1 MSTAAKTYTPGDTE
15 REITL
20 TRVYDAPRAL
30 VFKAWTDP
38 ELIARWWGPK
48 MFTNPVCE
56 VDARPGGKLR
66 IVMRGPDGNDYPMR
80 GVFKE
85 VVVPERLSFTNAAVD
100 AQDQLIIEGFTTVLF
115 ADEGKKTRVT
125 VQTRGK
131 AMAPIATQ
139 YLQGMEMGWSQQLD
153 KLAEL
158 LPELQTP
165 RGK

>member
-1 MSTAAKTYTPGDTE
+1 MSTAKQYVPGDAE
-15 REITL
+15 RELTL

-38 ELIARWWGPK
+38 KLLALWWGPK

-85 VVVPERLSFTNAAVD
+85 VVAPERLSFTNFAVD
-100 AQDQLIIEGFTTVLF
+100 AEDQPVIEGFTTVVF
-115 ADEGKKTRVT
+115 AEEGKKTRLT
-125 VQTRGK
+125 VITRGK
-131 AMAPIATQ
+131 AVQPVAIQ
-139 YLQGMEMGWSQQLD
+139 YLQGMEQGWSMSLE

-158 LPELQTP
+158 LPQL
-165 RGK
+165 RV

>member
-1 MSTAAKTYTPGDTE
+1 MSTAKQYVPGDAE
-15 REITL
+15 RELTL

-38 ELIARWWGPK
+38 KLLALWWGPK

-56 VDARPGGKLR
+56 LDVRPGGKLR

-85 VVVPERLSFTNAAVD
+85 VVAPERLSFTNFAVD
-100 AQDQLIIEGFTTVLF
+100 AEDQPVIEGFTTVVF
-115 ADEGKKTRVT
+115 AEEGKKTRLT
-125 VQTRGK
+125 VITRGK
-131 AMAPIATQ
+131 AVQPVAIQ
-139 YLQGMEMGWSQQLD
+139 YLQGMEQGWSMSLD

-158 LPELQTP
+158 LPQL
-165 RGK
+165 RV

>member
-1 MSTAAKTYTPGDTE
+1 MSTAKQYVPGDAE
-15 REITL
+15 RELTL

-38 ELIARWWGPK
+38 KLLALWWGPK

-85 VVVPERLSFTNAAVD
+85 VVAPERLSFTNFAVD
-100 AQDQLIIEGFTTVLF
+100 AEDQPVIEGFTTVVF
-115 ADEGKKTRVT
+115 AEEGKKTRLT
-125 VQTRGK
+125 VITRGK
-131 AMAPIATQ
+131 AVRPVAIQ
-139 YLQGMEMGWSQQLD
+139 YLQGMEQGWSMSLD

-158 LPELQTP
+158 LPQL
-165 RGK
+165 RV

>member
-1 MSTAAKTYTPGDTE
+1 MNAMSTAAKQYSPGDTE
-15 REITL
+15 REIVL
-20 TRVYDAPRAL
+20 TRVFDAPRAL

-85 VVVPERLSFTNAAVD
+85 VVPPERLSFTNIAVD
-100 AQDQLIIEGFTTVLF
+100 AEDKPVIDGFTTVLF
-115 ADEGKKTRVT
+115 ADEDGKTRVT

-131 AMAPIATQ
+131 AMVPIAAQ
-139 YLQGMEMGWSQQLD
+139 YLQGMEMGWSQSLE
-153 KLAEL
+153 KLAEF
-158 LPELQTP
+158 LPQL
-165 RGK
+165 

>member
-1 MSTAAKTYTPGDTE
+1 MSTAKQYVPGDAE

-38 ELIARWWGPK
+38 QLLARWWGPK

-85 VVVPERLSFTNAAVD
+85 VVAPERLSFSNFAVD
-100 AQDQLIIEGFTTVLF
+100 AEDRSVIDGFTTVLF
-115 ADEGKKTRVT
+115 AEEGGKTRLT
-125 VQTRGK
+125 VFTRGK
-131 AMAPIATQ
+131 AVQPVAIQ
-139 YLQGMEMGWSQQLD
+139 YLQGMEQGWSMSLD

-158 LPELQTP
+158 LPQL
-165 RGK
+165 

>member
-1 MSTAAKTYTPGDTE
+1 MSTTKQYVPGDAE
-15 REITL
+15 RELTL

-38 ELIARWWGPK
+38 KLLALWWGPK

-85 VVVPERLSFTNAAVD
+85 VVAPERLSFTNFAVD
-100 AQDQLIIEGFTTVLF
+100 AEDQPVIEGFTTVVF
-115 ADEGKKTRVT
+115 AEEGKKTRLT
-125 VQTRGK
+125 VITRGK
-131 AMAPIATQ
+131 AVQPVAIQ
-139 YLQGMEMGWSQQLD
+139 YLQGMEQGWSMSLD

-158 LPELQTP
+158 LPQL
-165 RGK
+165 RV